1 MGKYSDFAKGLD
13 REFKAARDE
22 YSAAYKAWQTAKD
35 DLEKAS
41 AWRENDTKS
50 AKDERIAYAQLAE
63 KRAAANFDS
72 VVARVWPNFYIQADK
87 LRSDLVKQMQQD
99 SLVNPA
105 AVDNNALELLR
116 TGVLSAADYVAFAN
130 KYADNATMLKLIAH
144 YAEEAAK
151 NTENKTEA
159 GTLNTIAITC
169 KDGKSAVLRTWDDLV
184 TVAGKCSGKQYNADK
199 SQARLVVS
207 LADRWEDLSA
217 SMIPYF

>member
-1 MGKYSDFAKGLD
+1 MGKYSDFAMELD
-13 REFKAARDE
+13 REFKAARD
-22 YSAAYKAWQTAKD
+22 AYRVAYERWQA
-35 DLEKAS
+35 EKADT
-41 AWRENDTKS
+41 ARAKEWHENDTELVKN
-50 AKDERIAYAQLAE
+50 ERIAYAQIYEARAE
-63 KRAAANFDS
+63 ANFED
-72 VVARVWPNFYIQADK
+72 VAARVWPNFYRQADK

-169 KDGKSAVLRTWDDLV
+169 KDGKSAVLRTWDDLM

-199 SQARLVVS
+199 SQAGLVVS